1 MKNKM
6 KWVCHLSENQ
16 QEWIHLYQSNKFNL
30 RVKLWLMRFLKELI
44 IVYRFLISDFGEILW
59 RF

>member
-1 MKNKM
+1 MRCK
-6 KWVCHLSENQ
+6 CHLSENQ

-44 IVYRFLISDFGEILW
+44 IVYRFLILDFGEILW
-59 RF
+59 KF